1 MMDLLSEFKI
11 VLSAASEW
19 GIKNVFLHRKNSE
32 APFNDLKHLKKF
44 ISACHRGY
52 EKAQSRIINIISAIK
67 NDFTLSKSE
76 KKYWELCFRRIID
89 TIAYAMLGTQT
100 HVARRLVLHDCPP
113 PIDLNVINAN
123 KKVADM
129 FNLESR
135 LTFAL
140 LADLSTFIHVCDILR
155 VDFRQNP
162 PRLLL
167 IEVKSG
173 KVNEILL
180 EKLASYEPKQE
191 SFDLLEKDQKIEERY
206 KLQAKRILRQKI
218 RLQQI
223 MEILKTDKGIDI
235 QSGKLL
241 KLSGPSIETS
251 DYDSFLNQL
260 CKAALKKGIASGT
273 VQFCIHIGVGYAQ
286 DVEEAINNSRKAAL
300 LGYYESLKEMT
311 NELSEIRAE
320 LSCYLDQKEFIKGL
334 DPFIWNLYG
343 MSDNP
348 FPLWKIDRE
357 NILSLVERKM
367 RIFTIFDLP
376 AFIYLSRKLGLNL
389 RLSSRK
395 KGGKVIKQLGRKHIP
410 TWGGRVLV
418 VDTPKGELTI
428 GGGIIHRFIVDLKTP
443 SQFIYKLAQG
453 DWS

>member
-1 MMDLLSEFKI
+1 MDLLSEFKI
-11 VLSAASEW
+11 VLSAATEW
-19 GIKNVFLHRKNSE
+19 GIKNVLIHRKNFE
-32 APFNDLKHLKKF
+32 APFNNLKHSKKF

-67 NDFTLSKSE
+67 NDQALSESE
-76 KKYWELCFRRIID
+76 KIYWELCFRRIID
-89 TIAYAMLGTQT
+89 SIAYAMIGTQT
-100 HVARRLVLHDCPP
+100 HVARRLVLHYCPP

-123 KKVADM
+123 KKVADIL
-129 FNLESR
+129 NAESR

-155 VDFRQNP
+155 VDFRQDIP
-162 PRLLL
+162 KLLL

-173 KVNEILL
+173 RVNEILL

-191 SFDLLEKDQKIEERY
+191 SLDLLEKDQAIEKRY
-206 KLQAKRILRQKI
+206 KSQAKRILRQKI
-218 RLQQI
+218 RIQQI

-235 QSGKLL
+235 QTGKLL
-241 KLSGPSIETS
+241 KLLGPSIQTS

-260 CKAALKKGIASGT
+260 CNIARNESIASGT
-273 VQFCIHIGVGYAQ
+273 VQFCIHIGVAYAQ
-286 DVEEAINNSRKAAL
+286 DVEEAINNSMKAAL
-300 LGYYESLKEMT
+300 FGYYESLKKMT
-311 NELSEIRAE
+311 NELSEVRAE
-320 LSCYLDQKEFIKGL
+320 LSCYLDQKEFIKGW
-334 DPFIWNLYG
+334 DPFIWNLYS

-348 FPLWKIDRE
+348 FPLWKIDRK
-357 NILSLVERKM
+357 NIFSLVESKM
-367 RIFTIFDLP
+367 KIFTIFDLP
-376 AFIYLSRKLGLNL
+376 AFIYLSRKLGLNI

-395 KGGKVIKQLGRKHIP
+395 KTGEIIKQLGRRHIP

-443 SQFIYKLAQG
+443 SQFIYKLAHG
-453 DWS
+453 DSS